1 MEKKYN
7 ERRRLY
13 MPEITEEE
21 LVAHIEDDDFLLVYG
36 NPVLIRSK
44 DGKHDCVLMS
54 IEYYERRKRLYE
66 EQKEKLSAM
75 IADTASAEKDR
86 SNEQIQK

>member
-7 ERRRLY
+7 ERRCLY

-75 IADTASAEKDR
+75 IADMASAKKDH